1 MSVDIVC
8 IHILLDKSYV
18 MGLLYVLA
26 EIQFP
31 STLWQ
36 SCYTRLWYTRLDIVF
51 GPSRGDHEMETLHN
65 RGWSLRGRGIRVTQF
80 YEQTANG
87 YNSFLSFKQRLSCFQ
102 NFYIYIKAT
111 RSACVHVSVWTKPST
126 KPTGQ
131 MASVHVDLKP
141 TLGPR

>member
-1 MSVDIVC
+1 MSVDIVY

-36 SCYTRLWYTRLDIVF
+36 SCYKRLWYTTLDIVF
-51 GPSRGDHEMETLHN
+51 GPSGGDHEMETLHN

-87 YNSFLSFKQRLSCFQ
+87 YNSSSLIQTKVELLSKFLYLYK
-102 NFYIYIKAT
+102 YAT
-111 RSACVHVSVWTKPST
+111 RSACVHVSVWTKPFNKANWSD
-126 KPTGQ
+126 G
-131 MASVHVDLKP
+131 
-141 TLGPR
+141 